1 MAETVKK
8 PKTARKPR
16 ATTSAA
22 TSAVPKKAAARKK
35 TAVPKKAAAKKTTT
49 RKAKVISI
57 NVTHEQ
63 IAVLAHRYWEE
74 RGYMHGYDADDWL
87 RAEAEL
93 LGKAS

>member
-16 ATTSAA
+16 ATTSEKAPVA
-22 TSAVPKKAAARKK
+22 PKKPAAPRKK
-35 TAVPKKAAAKKTTT
+35 TA
-49 RKAKVISI
+49 KAKVVEMKIS
-57 NVTHEQ
+57 HEQ
-63 IAVLAHRYWEE
+63 IAMLAHRYFEE
-74 RGYMHGYDADDWL
+74 RGRKHGHDAEDWL